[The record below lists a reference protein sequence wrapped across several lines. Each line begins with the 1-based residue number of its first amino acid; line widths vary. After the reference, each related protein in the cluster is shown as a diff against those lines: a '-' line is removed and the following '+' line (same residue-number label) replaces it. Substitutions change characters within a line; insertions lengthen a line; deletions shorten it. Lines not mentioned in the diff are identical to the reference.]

1 MNVPGVLV
9 AAGALIMLGLGTAH
23 LVFTF
28 FGPKLLPRDPSLI
41 EHMKAVSPVIT
52 RETTIWRAWIG
63 FNATH
68 SYSAMLFGLVWGYL
82 GLAWPELLFGSAF
95 FSGLGLVT
103 LLAYIPLGRLYF
115 FSLPFR
121 GILLANALY
130 VSGLLLAHT

>member
-1 MNVPGVLV
+1 MNTAGLLIAASALVLLV
-9 AAGALIMLGLGTAH
+9 LGTAH

-28 FGPKLLPRDPSLI
+28 FGPKLLPRDPTLI

-82 GLAWPELLFGSAF
+82 GLCQPELLFGSSF
-95 FSGLGLVT
+95 LSGLGMFT
-103 LLAYIPLGRLYF
+103 LLAYLPLGWLYF
-115 FSLPFR
+115 FSVPF
-121 GILLANALY
+121 
-130 VSGLLLAHT
+130 SGLLLATTLYAGGLWMAWT

>member
-1 MNVPGVLV
+1 MNIPGVLV
-9 AAGALIMLGLGTAH
+9 AAGALIMLALGTAH

-95 FSGLGLVT
+95 LSGLGLVT

-130 VSGLLLAHT
+130 VSGLVLAHT

>member
-1 MNVPGVLV
+1 MNTAGLLV
-9 AAGALIMLGLGTAH
+9 AASALVLLVLGTAH

-28 FGPKLLPRDPSLI
+28 FGPKLLPRDPALI

-82 GLAWPELLFGSAF
+82 GLCQPELLFGSPF
-95 FSGLGLVT
+95 LSGLGMFT
-103 LLAYIPLGRLYF
+103 LLAYLPLGWLYF
-115 FSLPFR
+115 FSVPF
-121 GILLANALY
+121 
-130 VSGLLLAHT
+130 SGLLLATALYTSGLVLAHS

>member
-1 MNVPGVLV
+1 MNLPGLLIAGSAFVMLV
-9 AAGALIMLGLGTAH
+9 LGTAH

-28 FGPKLLPRDPSLI
+28 FGPKLLPRDPALI
-41 EHMKAVSPVIT
+41 EHMKQVSPVLT

-82 GLAWPELLFGSAF
+82 GLCWPELLFGSAF
-95 FSGLGLVT
+95 FSILGLVT
-103 LLAYIPLGRLYF
+103 LLAYVPLGRLYF
-115 FSLPFR
+115 FSVPFR

-130 VSGLLLAHT
+130 ISGLLLAHS